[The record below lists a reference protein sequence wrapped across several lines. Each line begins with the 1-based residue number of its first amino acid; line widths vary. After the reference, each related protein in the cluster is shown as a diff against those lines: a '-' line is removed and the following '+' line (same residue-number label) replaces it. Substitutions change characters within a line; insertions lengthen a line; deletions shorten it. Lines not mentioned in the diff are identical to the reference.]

1 MNILV
6 VESKAKCKT
15 LLKHLGKDAW
25 RVMPTG
31 GHIERLADD
40 RKLHPPKEVKKA
52 YWSHAEGALPQPP
65 WFWTERGEAAI
76 KAIRDEAAKHD
87 SVTFYLA
94 ADPDREGERIAWHLE
109 RLLSDLGPCHRVTF
123 QEVTKDAVLAAVA
136 TPGKVDQSLVD
147 AALIRTFVD
156 RLVGWR
162 ASKIA
167 KRYTTT
173 SSNSMGRVQT
183 PTLGFVVE
191 RELEREAHVPVRYF
205 EVLASTELTDWRVRF
220 HEKSDSEAWVDEKH
234 RFNAH
239 RTSDTELAQ
248 SAFDAL
254 TAAGE
259 VTVSDVTRK
268 QRSESP
274 KPPFSTDALLQAA
287 GSRWSWSPKKT
298 AALAGQLYEAGHLT
312 YIRTDSTRLAAEA
325 VETGRAVVADTWGA
339 ARLAAAPADVARS
352 IDATSAGTTS
362 HDPAAGDAARA
373 GAATPTGEAAPIDA
387 TGQPATAGVQ
397 DAHEAIRPTDLALA
411 QIPEAEPDV
420 QKLYALVRARTL
432 ASLMVSSQRVTL
444 SLKGRCEQLDRVLD
458 GAVGWYAEPG
468 WRSAFV
474 GPGLD
479 DEPSTEA
486 LSVDVGTI
494 LALEAGNDEHPNP
507 ELRED
512 QTRPPPRYR
521 PHTLV
526 GAMKE
531 AGIGR
536 PSTYAK
542 TVERLEDRRYVV
554 TEDGALAPTESGR
567 NIWLEA
573 APLFALPQQGELFQ
587 PAYSADMEALLD
599 EVAEGKHDASK
610 AWDTMLEDFKAAH
623 GMAQQASAE
632 GPLQPRTRLKLE
644 EFRQAAPELADEIGD
659 LDTMTQDTGKALLAA
674 LRERGIALLPSANQ
688 QEFLDK
694 LLESTGLSL
703 EEAVE
708 AADLRLASDAPN
720 REEASALIE
729 HLKAAQA
736 ESRAPTAKQLRWIAD
751 LAKKAELSEAD
762 ACALVNE
769 KEFDALTGGKHGSA
783 SALID
788 ELLARSRGKGKA
800 KASGG

>member
-52 YWSHAEGALPQPP
+52 YWSHAAGELPQPP

-76 KAIRDEAAKHD
+76 KGIRAEAAKHD
-87 SVTFYLA
+87 SVSFYLA

-123 QEVTKDAVLAAVA
+123 QEVTAAAVLEAVA
-136 TPGKVDQSLVD
+136 APGRVDQALVD

-183 PTLGFVVE
+183 PTLGFVVD

-205 EVLASTELTDWRVRF
+205 EVLAATELTDWRVRF
-220 HEKSDSEAWVDEKH
+220 HEKSDADAWVDEKN

-239 RTSDTELAQ
+239 RTSGAEFAQ

-254 TAAGE
+254 LAAGAM
-259 VTVSDVTRK
+259 TVSEVKRK
-268 QRSESP
+268 QRSETP
-274 KPPFSTDALLQAA
+274 KKPFSTDALLQAA
-287 GSRWSWSPKKT
+287 GSRWGWSPKKT

-325 VETGRAVVADTWGA
+325 VEAGRAVVSDTWGSE
-339 ARLAAAPADVARS
+339 RLGAAPATPADGGSPSGKA
-352 IDATSAGTTS
+352 
-362 HDPAAGDAARA
+362 PAA
-373 GAATPTGEAAPIDA
+373 
-387 TGQPATAGVQ
+387 AGVQ
-397 DAHEAIRPTDLALA
+397 DAHEAIRPTDLALV
-411 QIPEAEPDV
+411 QIPDIEPDV

-432 ASLMVSSQRVTL
+432 ASLMVPSQRVTL
-444 SLKGRCEQLDRVLD
+444 SLKARCDQLERVLE
-458 GAVGWYAEPG
+458 GTVGWYAEPG
-468 WRSAFV
+468 WRRAFV
-474 GPGLD
+474 GHGLD
-479 DEPSTEA
+479 DAPPTEP
-486 LSVDVGTI
+486 LSVDVGIT
-494 LALEAGNDEHPNP
+494 LALDPGDDEHPNP

-512 QTRPPPRYR
+512 QTRPPARYR

-536 PSTYAK
+536 PSTYSK
-542 TVERLEDRRYVV
+542 TVERLEERSYVV
-554 TEDGALAPTESGR
+554 IEDGALAPTESGR

-573 APLFALPQQGELFQ
+573 APLFSLPQQGELFQ
-587 PAYSADMEALLD
+587 PAYSADMEVLLD
-599 EVAEGKHDASK
+599 RVASGQHDASK
-610 AWDTMLEDFKAAH
+610 AWETMLEDFKAAH

-644 EFRQAAPELADEIGD
+644 EFREAAPELTDEIGE
-659 LDTMTQDTGKALLAA
+659 LDDMTQDTGKTLLAD
-674 LRERGIALLPSANQ
+674 LRERGIALLPSQKQ

-703 EEAVE
+703 GEAVE
-708 AADLRLASDAPN
+708 AADLRLAGDAPN
-720 REEASALIE
+720 RAEASALIE
-729 HLKAAQA
+729 DLKAAQA
-736 ESRAPTAKQLRWIAD
+736 ESRVPTAKQLRWIAD
-751 LAKKAELSEAD
+751 LAKKAKLSEAD
-762 ACALVNE
+762 ACALVGLSAY
-769 KEFDALTGGKHGSA
+769 DMLTGSKEGSA
-783 SALID
+783 SQLID
-788 ELLARSRGKGKA
+788 ALLARSKGKA
-800 KASGG
+800 GAKP